1 VSRWIRLHKT
11 SETATKWGVRGFTQG
26 LREEAASSN
35 IRVSAVLPGGVDTAF
50 WHHALP
56 GQVMLI
62 DTFLQPRQVAD
73 AVVSLLMMTRCRA
86 AGADHPRDGRSR
98 LRSMSLPQWRARPC
112 CD

>member
-1 VSRWIRLHKT
+1 M
-11 SETATKWGVRGFTQG
+11 
-26 LREEAASSN
+26 
-35 IRVSAVLPGGVDTAF
+35 P
-50 WHHALP
+50 
-56 GQVMLI
+56 I